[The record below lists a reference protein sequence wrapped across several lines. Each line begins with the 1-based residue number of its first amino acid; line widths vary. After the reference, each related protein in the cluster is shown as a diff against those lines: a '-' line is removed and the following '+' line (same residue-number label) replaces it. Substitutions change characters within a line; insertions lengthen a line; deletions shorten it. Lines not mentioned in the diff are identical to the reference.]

1 MVKRFSTSAHHDP
14 TITQKVRTLL
24 YEAGHG
30 DVVNEI
36 IIDGMRDVEQMARGG
51 LHDHEDRLK
60 MLEDASRN
68 RVTESGVWR
77 IVKGKL
83 DGEAVG
89 WMKWGTR
96 AALGGLGV
104 AGLGLVGLLL
114 KLAWKGWHA

>member
-1 MVKRFSTSAHHDP
+1 MVKRFSSSAHHDP

-51 LHDHEDRLK
+51 LRDHEDRLK
-60 MLEDASRN
+60 MLEDAARN

-89 WMKWGTR
+89 WMKWATR
-96 AALGGLGV
+96 AALGGLGA